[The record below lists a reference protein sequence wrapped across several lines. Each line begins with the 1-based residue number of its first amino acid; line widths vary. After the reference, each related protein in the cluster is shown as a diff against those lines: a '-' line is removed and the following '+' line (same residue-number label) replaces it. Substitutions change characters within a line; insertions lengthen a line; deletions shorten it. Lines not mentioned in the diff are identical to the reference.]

1 MNETIMKECP
11 RHGITEHVL
20 LRNGSFKCK
29 ECRKEAVLDI
39 RRRNKI
45 RLVEYKG
52 GKCEICGYDKC
63 IDALEFHHLDPNE
76 KEFGIAGDTRS
87 LEKLKNE
94 ADKCVLICANCHRE
108 LHAKE
113 REEIRVKKEQEEIER
128 SIIYFENKSI
138 KEKKQSKLVIN
149 SKLNI
154 DSIKNDI
161 IDGFSK
167 KEISKKY
174 GVGLTTLKRFLA
186 KNNIIY
192 NESRGG
198 KLSNLNINEFI
209 KAFKELKTFGKIG
222 KKYGVSDKSIQKWC
236 ERNNLP
242 WRKKEL
248 VDFVNDYK

>member
-1 MNETIMKECP
+1 MSRTIMRECP
-11 RHGITEHVL
+11 RHGVTEHVL
-20 LRNGSFKCK
+20 LQNGSYKCK

-87 LEKLKNE
+87 LEKLKKE

-113 REEIRVKKEQEEIER
+113 REDVRAKKEQEEIER
-128 SIIYFENKSI
+128 SIVYFENKNV
-138 KEKKQSKLVIN
+138 KEKKQSKFIIKN
-149 SKLNI
+149 KLNVE
-154 DSIKNDI
+154 DIKEDI
-161 IDGFSK
+161 NNKLSK

-174 GVGLTTLKRFLA
+174 KVGLTTLKRFLK
-186 KNNIIY
+186 KNGIEY
-192 NESRGG
+192 VESKGG
-198 KLSNLNINEFI
+198 KLENLNKDEFI
-209 KAFKELKTFGKIG
+209 DSFKELKTFGKVG

-248 VDFVNDYK
+248 VEYIDKI